1 MKKLFLIL
9 IMLITFCSCCN
20 TPKDEPRDL
29 GYLGTWY
36 FDKLIYA
43 ENSISTTPTFYS
55 FTCRGQELIIDENE
69 LTWSDQIFNYSQ
81 NDDGYL
87 FNEPQTLS
95 NSDSLII
102 IKVLSYSSFQME
114 IEVRSLTKYYNSSKT
129 TEKSNYV
136 KKYSLLKES
145 IKGSFD
151 DKHKKEY
158 FVTALPNTSD
168 YDNLKNHNIITNYS
182 SLLNNLVNDNESLL
196 IEDEKIEYINSNI
209 VLDFNYPSGLYLG
222 KEKDINGQDI
232 IYTICV
238 EITQNNTIKLHLK
251 VLLNYSGD
259 LYVDGV
265 LTNVINCN
273 LSYSYLL
280 ITSTDLLMEG

>member
-1 MKKLFLIL
+1 MRKIFLII
-9 IMLITFCSCCN
+9 IMLLTFCSCGN
-20 TPKDEPRDL
+20 TSKDEPRDL

-36 FDKLIYA
+36 FDKLFYA
-43 ENSISTTPTFYS
+43 ENFINTTPTFYS
-55 FTCRGQELIIDENE
+55 FTCRGQELAIDENE

-81 NDDGYL
+81 HDDGYL
-87 FNEPQTLS
+87 FYEPQTLS

-114 IEVRSLTKYYNSSKT
+114 IEVRSLTKFYNSSKT

-158 FVTALPNTSD
+158 FVTALPNTND
-168 YDNLKNHNIITNYS
+168 YDNLKNHNIISNYS
-182 SLLNNLVNDNESLL
+182 SLLNNLVNENESLL
-196 IEDEKIEYINSNI
+196 IEDEIIEFVNSNI
-209 VLDFNYPSGLYLG
+209 ILNFNYSSGLYLG
-222 KEKDINGQDI
+222 KEKDINGLDI

-251 VLLNYSGD
+251 ILLNYSGD
-259 LYVDGV
+259 LYEDGE
-265 LTNVINCN
+265 LINVINCS

-280 ITSTDLLMEG
+280 ITSIDLLMEG